1 MDKADAKVSFG
12 SRLAVFDSYA
22 GRILLPVA
30 AAQNGAQNQSADHR
44 NKIEPRHSPQNLS
57 LTCSGKMY

>member
-22 GRILLPVA
+22 GRILLLVA
-30 AAQNGAQNQSADHR
+30 AAQNGEQNHSADHR
-44 NKIEPRHSPQNLS
+44 NKIEQLS
-57 LTCSGKMY
+57 KRFSIFSGHP